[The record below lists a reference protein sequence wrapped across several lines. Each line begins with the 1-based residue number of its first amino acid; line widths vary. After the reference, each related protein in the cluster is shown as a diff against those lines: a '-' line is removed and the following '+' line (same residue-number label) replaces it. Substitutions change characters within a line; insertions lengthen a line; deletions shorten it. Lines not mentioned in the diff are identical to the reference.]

1 MSYCTV
7 QDVESYFYGK
17 SFDRDG
23 WLTSYEV
30 DSFIATQAQYI
41 NIIIKSKYTLPIE
54 NQDDLQ
60 FLKLINEQL
69 VVGTIDEMDR
79 VSGEKTEFV
88 KTRNLIKMANEILDK
103 LRSGEMQLSSSSK
116 GSNIKFNNTDSDGN
130 TVNKRFKESNVLAP
144 NVDGLLSRETRTIII
159 TD

>member
-1 MSYCTV
+1 V

-17 SFDRDG
+17 SFDCDG
-23 WLTSYEV
+23 WLTSSEV

-41 NIIIKSKYTLPIE
+41 NIIIKSKYTLPIS

-88 KTRNLIKMANEILDK
+88 KTRNLIKRANDILDR
-103 LRSGEMQLSSSSK
+103 LRSGEMRLNSSSN

-130 TVNKRFKESNVLAP
+130 AVKKRFKESNVLAP
-144 NVDGLLSRETRTIII
+144 NEDGLVSRETRTIII